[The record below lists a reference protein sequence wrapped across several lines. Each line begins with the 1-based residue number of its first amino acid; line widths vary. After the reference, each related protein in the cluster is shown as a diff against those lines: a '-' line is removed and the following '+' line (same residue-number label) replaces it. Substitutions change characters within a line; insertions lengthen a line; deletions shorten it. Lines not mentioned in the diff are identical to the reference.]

1 MSHPNT
7 PPPEEP
13 DDRERRQQGQE
24 GTGGQPPASGP
35 EGGGQ
40 PGYGPPPGEGPGYGP
55 PPGGQ
60 APGGYRT
67 GGYGGYQPGGPAP
80 GGAEP
85 SSATTG
91 QPNQAER
98 QMGLIAHLGGG
109 LAGFFFSGFGWLVPL
124 IVYLVKKDESPFV
137 RDQAAHALNFQ
148 LLITIGIVVSWVL
161 TLVIIGVLT
170 WIVVAVVCLVF
181 GILGGLAA
189 NRGEWYRYPFNVSW
203 VK

>member
-24 GTGGQPPASGP
+24 ETGGQA
-35 EGGGQ
+35 Q
-40 PGYGPPPGEGPGYGP
+40 
-55 PPGGQ
+55 
-60 APGGYRT
+60 
-67 GGYGGYQPGGPAP
+67 GGYGGYQPGGPTP
-80 GGAEP
+80 GSAEP
-85 SSATTG
+85 SSATSG

-109 LAGFFFSGFGWLVPL
+109 LVGFFFSGFGWLVPL
-124 IVYLVKKDESPFV
+124 IVYLIKKDESPFV

-189 NRGEWYRYPFNVSW
+189 NRGEWYRYPFNVTW